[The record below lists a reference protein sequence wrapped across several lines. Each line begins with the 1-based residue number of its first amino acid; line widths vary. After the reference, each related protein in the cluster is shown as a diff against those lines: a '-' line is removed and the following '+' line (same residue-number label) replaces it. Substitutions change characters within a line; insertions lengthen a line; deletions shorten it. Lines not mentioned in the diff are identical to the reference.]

1 MMYWLRLARTR
12 LRGLL
17 RRGSVE
23 REMEEE
29 LRFHLRMRAAE
40 NVRRGMAQAEAAQ
53 AAQHSFGSWLR
64 VKETCRDIKGG
75 GVVETLMQDV
85 IFGLRML
92 RKNPGFTLVAIL
104 TLALGIGANTA
115 IFSVVDAVLLRA
127 LPYKHANRLVV
138 MWEHKN
144 GGRNKHN
151 VVSPANFLD
160 WQEQAQSFDDMAAYV
175 DVRFNLTGAGA
186 PVEVPAQVST
196 GNLFELLGAQAAL
209 GRTYT
214 NADAEPGHDNV
225 VVLSHNLWQRQ
236 FGGDS
241 SIVGKTL
248 TMNGHAVTVIGVMPA
263 DFKWFIKENSLTGK
277 PAELWTPNK
286 WTDRRRIGRFLSAV
300 ARLKPGVS
308 VAQAQAEMDTISGR
322 LAQQYADFDAGWSV
336 ELVPVRT
343 QLAGEITKPLLV
355 LLGAV
360 AFVLLIACA
369 NVANLMMARAAT
381 RQKEIAIR
389 TALGAGR
396 WRMVRQLLTESIM
409 LALAGGIVGLLLAL
423 WGVDLLVALSPPNLI
438 SRTDVGLS
446 LSVLGFTFG
455 VSLLTG
461 IVFGLLPALEAA
473 RSDPQEALKESGRS
487 SMGSPRSRR
496 VRGAFVV
503 AEIALALV
511 LLVGAGLMMKS
522 FLRLEAVNPG
532 FEAQNLLTM
541 RVLLPRA
548 KYPDDAKRIAFFR
561 QAVEHMQA
569 LPGVRAAA
577 AATELP
583 FGGLG
588 SATDFAI
595 EGQPAPPA
603 GNNQTTDVHATDENY
618 FRTLSIPV
626 IKGRT
631 YTAQEAMEDRHVVVI
646 NETLARQYFP
656 DTNPIGQRL
665 IIDMKDENKPDE
677 IIGVVG
683 DAKYAT
689 LEGEPHA
696 MVYWPHAQLAN
707 SAMTIVLR
715 TTGDPMNL
723 AAAAQREIQALDKDQ
738 PVADVRTMESLIGES
753 ISRTR
758 FGTLLLD
765 VFAAVA
771 LLLATVGIYGVMSY
785 SVVQRTHEIGIRM
798 ALGAQVS
805 DIFRL
810 IVGQGMLFT
819 LSGVALGLGAAF
831 ALTRLLASL
840 LYEVSATDPAIFA
853 GLSVLLTLIAFV
865 ASYVPARRATKVDPL
880 IALRY
885 E

>member
-1 MMYWLRLARTR
+1 MRWLNILSTR
-12 LRGLL
+12 LRALL
-17 RRGSVE
+17 GRDSVIDDINE
-23 REMEEE
+23 EMRLHVEMEAEANVARGMTEE
-29 LRFHLRMRAAE
+29 EARRAALLAFGNVGIVRDSAYDVRGGGAMETLWQDLRFGA
-40 NVRRGMAQAEAAQ
+40 
-53 AAQHSFGSWLR
+53 
-64 VKETCRDIKGG
+64 
-75 GVVETLMQDV
+75 
-85 IFGLRML
+85 RML
-92 RKNPGFTLVAIL
+92 WKSPGFTLVAIVA
-104 TLALGIGANTA
+104 LALGIGANTA
-115 IFSVVDAVLLRA
+115 IFSVVDALLLRA
-127 LPYKHANRLVV
+127 LPYRHANRLVV
-138 MWEHKN
+138 IWEHKS
-144 GGRNKHN
+144 GGINKHN
-151 VVSPANFLD
+151 VVAPANFLD
-160 WQEQAQSFDDMAAYV
+160 WQEQAQAFDEIAAFV
-175 DVRFNLTGAGA
+175 DVRFNLTGMGA

-214 NADAEPGHDNV
+214 TADEEPGHDNV
-225 VVLSHNLWQRQ
+225 VVLSHELWQRQ
-236 FGGDS
+236 FGGDLA
-241 SIVGKTL
+241 IVGKTL
-248 TMNGHAVTVIGVMPA
+248 TMNGHAVTVIGVMPS

-277 PAELWTPNK
+277 PAELWTPNR
-286 WTDRRRIGRFLSAV
+286 WTDRRRVGRFLSAV

-308 VAQAQAEMDTISGR
+308 VAQGQAEMDTIADR
-322 LAQQYADFDAGWSV
+322 FEQQYPDFSKGWGV

-369 NVANLMMARAAT
+369 NVANLMMARAAA
-381 RQKEIAIR
+381 RQKEMAIR

-396 WRMVRQLLTESIM
+396 WRVVRQLLTESVM
-409 LALAGGIVGLLLAL
+409 LALMGGVVGLLLAL
-423 WGVDLLVALSPPNLI
+423 WGVDLLVSLSPPNLI
-438 SRTDVGLS
+438 SRADVGLS
-446 LSVLGFTFG
+446 LPVLGFTFG

-461 IVFGLLPALEAA
+461 IIFGLLPALEAA

-487 SMGSPRSRR
+487 VMSSPRSRR
-496 VRGAFVV
+496 VRSAFVI

-522 FLRLEAVNPG
+522 FLRLAAVNPG
-532 FEAQNLLTM
+532 FDAQKLLTM

-561 QAVEHMQA
+561 QAVERMQA
-569 LPGVRAAA
+569 LPGVRAAS

-595 EGQPAPPA
+595 VGQPAPPA

-618 FRTLSIPV
+618 FRTLNIPI

-631 YTAQEAMEDRHVVVI
+631 YTAQEATEDHHVVVI

-665 IIDMKDENKPDE
+665 VIDMKDQNLPDE
-677 IIGVVG
+677 IIGIVG
-683 DAKYAT
+683 DAKYTT

-696 MVYWPHAQLAN
+696 MVYWPHSQLPN

-715 TTGDPMNL
+715 TTGDPMGYSP
-723 AAAAQREIQALDKDQ
+723 AAQREIQGLDKDQ

-771 LLLATVGIYGVMSY
+771 LLLATVGIYGVMAY

-810 IVGQGMLFT
+810 VVSQGL
-819 LSGVALGLGAAF
+819 LLILCGVALGLSAAF

-840 LYEVSATDPAIFA
+840 LYGVSATDPTVFV
-853 GLSVLLTLIAFV
+853 GLSVLLTLVAFV